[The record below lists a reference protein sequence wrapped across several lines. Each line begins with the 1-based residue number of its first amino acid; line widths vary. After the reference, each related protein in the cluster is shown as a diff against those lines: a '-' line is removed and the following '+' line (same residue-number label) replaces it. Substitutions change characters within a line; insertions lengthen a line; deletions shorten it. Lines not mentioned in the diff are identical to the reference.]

1 MQRSPSA
8 PTLPVRRDLNLL
20 YLLSLVV
27 ALGLI
32 AASVLGL
39 VFPERIYPT
48 EELRRS
54 FLANEVVN
62 LAIGVPILLGSM
74 CFARRG
80 RLLGLLFWPGALFYT
95 SYNYIAYVFCMPVNL
110 MFVLY
115 LTLLPLSVYTM
126 VGLVASIDGKA
137 VQQRLA
143 GVVPERFAGGAL
155 VGLGILVILLIA
167 GLVAGALAK
176 QTEVPETELA
186 VRIADA
192 MIAPAWI
199 VGGILLWR
207 HKALGYVSGVGL
219 LFQGSMLFV
228 GLIAIILLQP
238 FLTGV
243 PVAWV
248 DVIVLVLMGSVCFVP
263 FGLFVRGVVMRIGNQ
278 EATP

>member
-1 MQRSPSA
+1 MRQPSFA
-8 PTLPVRRDLNLL
+8 STLPVRRDLNLL
-20 YLLSLVV
+20 YLLSLGV

-62 LAIGVPILLGSM
+62 LAIGLPILLGSM
-74 CFARRG
+74 WSARRG
-80 RLLGLLFWPGALFYT
+80 KLLGLLFWPGALFYT
-95 SYNYIAYVFCMPVNL
+95 SYNYIAYVFSMPVNL
-110 MFVLY
+110 MFLLY

-126 VGLVASIDGKA
+126 VGLVASIDGQA
-137 VQQRLA
+137 VRQRLA
-143 GVVPERFAGGAL
+143 GVVPERLAGGAL
-155 VGLGILVILLIA
+155 IGLGGLIILLIF
-167 GLVAGALAK
+167 GLVAGTRTK
-176 QTEVPETELA
+176 QTEVSETEIA

-192 MIAPAWI
+192 MVAPAWI
-199 VGGILLWR
+199 VGGILLWQR
-207 HKALGYVSGVGL
+207 KSLGYVSGVGL

-228 GLIAIILLQP
+228 GLIVIILLQP

-248 DVIVLVLMGSVCFVP
+248 DVIVLVLMGSVCSVP
-263 FGLFVRGVVMRIGNQ
+263 FGLFVRGVAMRTGNQ
-278 EATP
+278 EAM